1 MVIVHRGVVWS
12 EVKYHLT
19 LDECHSWAMCS
30 RISNQ
35 TDVAARLENVSD
47 DTKIAQQNVFVKTVS
62 VKYKLCSLRICL
74 HLSLTMLSFYSFFR
88 SFLWR
93 RIMSE
98 IHESHNV
105 ARIQRY
111 AVEESAAWSPVS
123 RNVTPSHQNALHCF
137 LHGQW
142 MGSVETTD
150 PVGTSQQ
157 PAGSL
162 RLYSGTATLWYKSYL
177 TMTTLTCWSSLV
189 ILFSAYL
196 SQFLSCCWD
205 FTKT

>member
-1 MVIVHRGVVWS
+1 M
-12 EVKYHLT
+12 Y
-19 LDECHSWAMCS
+19 S

-35 TDVAARLENVSD
+35 TDVAARLENVFD
-47 DTKIAQQNVFVKTVS
+47 DTKIAQQNVFLKTFFS
-62 VKYKLCSLRICL
+62 EWWAMQSQD
-74 HLSLTMLSFYSFFR
+74 LSSFILDNVEFLQFFR
-88 SFLWR
+88 SFLGR
-93 RIMSE
+93 RIMSD
-98 IHESHNV
+98 IHESHNL

-123 RNVTPSHQNALHCF
+123 RNVTPSYQNAMHCF
-137 LHGQW
+137 LHGRW

-150 PVGTSQQ
+150 PVDTSQW

-196 SQFLSCCWD
+196 NQFLSCCWD
-205 FTKT
+205 FTKS